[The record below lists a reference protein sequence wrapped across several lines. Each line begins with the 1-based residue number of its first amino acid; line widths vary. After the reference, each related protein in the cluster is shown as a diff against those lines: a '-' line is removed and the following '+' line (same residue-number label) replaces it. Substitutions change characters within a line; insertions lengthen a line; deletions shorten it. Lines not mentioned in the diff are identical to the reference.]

1 MLRMPA
7 GGTKPRKYIY
17 KARKGHQREFGKWEA
32 RYRPT
37 SKVLLNT
44 YAKHLRNSRVSPKTG
59 VMAHSYE
66 FLEYFDSHSEMTAF
80 ITKTREAFTQAK
92 KVALAKKEQPT
103 TMSTAPACPPTSD
116 LEPEVEEQP
125 SSWPLAPYNCEFQ
138 YSNWSDTGEELPLA
152 PGLVPVVLA
161 SDWLLPRCTQERNL
175 VPGTGT
181 TGHPRPG
188 ALTSSSTFLPTTSET
203 LDGTASSLLS
213 APVACSADNAC
224 IMENKM
230 EEIDLHTLH
239 YCGGN
244 YADTGIV
251 QVYCEV

>member
-7 GGTKPRKYIY
+7 DGTKPRKYIY
-17 KARKGHQREFGKWEA
+17 KARKGHQRKFGKWEA

-37 SKVLLNT
+37 SKVLLNK
-44 YAKHLRNSRVSPKTG
+44 YAKHLRNSRVCPKTG

-80 ITKTREAFTQAK
+80 ITETREAFTQAK

-125 SSWPLAPYNCEFQ
+125 PSWPLAPYNCEFQ

-161 SDWLLPRCTQERNL
+161 SDWLLPFRTRNRHQERQNF
-175 VPGTGT
+175 
-181 TGHPRPG
+181 HHRY
-188 ALTSSSTFLPTTSET
+188 
-203 LDGTASSLLS
+203 S
-213 APVACSADNAC
+213 AWCSN
-224 IMENKM
+224 I
-230 EEIDLHTLH
+230 
-239 YCGGN
+239 
-244 YADTGIV
+244 
-251 QVYCEV
+251 

>member
-1 MLRMPA
+1 
-7 GGTKPRKYIY
+7 
-17 KARKGHQREFGKWEA
+17 
-32 RYRPT
+32 
-37 SKVLLNT
+37 
-44 YAKHLRNSRVSPKTG
+44 
-59 VMAHSYE
+59 
-66 FLEYFDSHSEMTAF
+66 
-80 ITKTREAFTQAK
+80 
-92 KVALAKKEQPT
+92 
-103 TMSTAPACPPTSD
+103 MSTAPACPPTSD

-152 PGLVPVVLA
+152 
-161 SDWLLPRCTQERNL
+161 
-175 VPGTGT
+175 
-181 TGHPRPG
+181 
-188 ALTSSSTFLPTTSET
+188 SSSTFPPTTSET